1 MEHITVH
8 AKRNCG
14 DVTKDLEIRLAYISQ
29 VGFQKRADQSIV
41 DVRMQARGWSDAGE
55 ESGRTEA
62 ASRR

>member
-8 AKRNCG
+8 AKETG
-14 DVTKDLEIRLAYISQ
+14 DLTKDPEIRSAYISQ
-29 VGFQKRADQSIV
+29 VGFQKREDQLIV

-62 ASRR
+62 ASRS